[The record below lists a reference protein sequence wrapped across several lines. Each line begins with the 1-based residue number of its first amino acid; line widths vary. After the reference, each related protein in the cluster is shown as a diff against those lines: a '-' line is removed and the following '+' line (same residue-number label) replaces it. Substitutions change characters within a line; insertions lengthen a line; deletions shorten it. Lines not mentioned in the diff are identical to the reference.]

1 MKRTLRRNREW
12 DVRKDVDF
20 FVARDTEAISVG
32 VAGKSVKPVVVSG

>member
-12 DVRKDVDF
+12 DVRQDVDF

-32 VAGKSVKPVVVSG
+32 VAGKSVNPVAVSG